1 MQNNLSTPWQPA
13 NPDRLAK
20 QFSRLGW
27 IGFWIQFALLAVP
40 IILLVYVLFVSSPES
55 AQRRGI
61 DLSNYLSF
69 GSLLVMV
76 FTTFWFYRYT
86 RLGKRIA
93 DPELRPPQSSALRT
107 LWIGLWA
114 GCLGIFFSM
123 LLLLSAVGR
132 MLFVL
137 MANPQTGMQIAQGLG
152 TDPTKSLSA
161 MDAVSLTSLLFLLTA
176 ELLVLTF
183 SLWLLFRTT
192 RPSAAIAEATTDGQE
207 EDTQDKE

>member
-1 MQNNLSTPWQPA
+1 MQNNPSTPWQPA

-27 IGFWIQFALLAVP
+27 IGFWIQAALLAVP
-40 IILLVYVLFVSSPES
+40 IALLVYILFVSSPES

-176 ELLVLTF
+176 ELLVLTL

-192 RPSAAIAEATTDGQE
+192 RPSAGITEPTNDGREA
-207 EDTQDKE
+207 DTQNK

>member
-1 MQNNLSTPWQPA
+1 MQNNPSTPWQPA

-40 IILLVYVLFVSSPES
+40 IVLLVYVLFVSSPES

-152 TDPTKSLSA
+152 TDPTTSLSA

-192 RPSAAIAEATTDGQE
+192 RPSAAIAEATTDGRE
-207 EDTQDKE
+207 ADTQDK

>member
-40 IILLVYVLFVSSPES
+40 IVLLVYVLFVSSPES

-176 ELLVLTF
+176 ELLVLMF
-183 SLWLLFRTT
+183 YLWLLFRTS
-192 RPSAAIAEATTDGQE
+192 RPSAEIAEASTDDQE
-207 EDTQDKE
+207 QDIQEK

>member
-1 MQNNLSTPWQPA
+1 MHNNPSTPWQPA

-27 IGFWIQFALLAVP
+27 IGFWIQAALLAVP
-40 IILLVYVLFVSSPES
+40 IVLLVYVLFVSSPES

-192 RPSAAIAEATTDGQE
+192 RPSAAIAEATTDGRE
-207 EDTQDKE
+207 ADTQDK

>member
-1 MQNNLSTPWQPA
+1 MHNNPSTPWQPA

-27 IGFWIQFALLAVP
+27 IGFWIQAALLAVP
-40 IILLVYVLFVSSPES
+40 IALLVYILFVSSPES

-152 TDPTKSLSA
+152 TDPTTSLSA

-192 RPSAAIAEATTDGQE
+192 RPSAAIAEATTDGRE
-207 EDTQDKE
+207 ADTQDK

>member
-1 MQNNLSTPWQPA
+1 MHNNPSTPWQPA

-27 IGFWIQFALLAVP
+27 IGFWIQAALLAVP
-40 IILLVYVLFVSSPES
+40 IALLVYILFVSSPES

-176 ELLVLTF
+176 ELLVLTL

-192 RPSAAIAEATTDGQE
+192 RPSAGITEPTNDGREA
-207 EDTQDKE
+207 DTQNK

>member
-1 MQNNLSTPWQPA
+1 MQNNPSTPWQPA

-76 FTTFWFYRYT
+76 FTTVWF
-86 RLGKRIA
+86 
-93 DPELRPPQSSALRT
+93 
-107 LWIGLWA
+107 
-114 GCLGIFFSM
+114 
-123 LLLLSAVGR
+123 
-132 MLFVL
+132 
-137 MANPQTGMQIAQGLG
+137 
-152 TDPTKSLSA
+152 
-161 MDAVSLTSLLFLLTA
+161 
-176 ELLVLTF
+176 
-183 SLWLLFRTT
+183 
-192 RPSAAIAEATTDGQE
+192 
-207 EDTQDKE
+207 

>member
-1 MQNNLSTPWQPA
+1 MHNNPSTPWQPA

-27 IGFWIQFALLAVP
+27 IGFWIQAALLAVP
-40 IILLVYVLFVSSPES
+40 IALLVYILFVSSPES

-192 RPSAAIAEATTDGQE
+192 RPSAAIAEATTDGRE
-207 EDTQDKE
+207 ADTQDK

>member
-1 MQNNLSTPWQPA
+1 MQSSF
-13 NPDRLAK
+13 RV
-20 QFSRLGW
+20 W

-40 IILLVYVLFVSSPES
+40 IVLLVYVLFVSSPES

-123 LLLLSAVGR
+123 LLLSAVGR
-132 MLFVL
+132 VLFVL
-137 MANPQTGMQIAQGLG
+137 MANPQTGMQIAQSLG

-176 ELLVLTF
+176 ELLVLTL

-192 RPSAAIAEATTDGQE
+192 RPSAAIAEATTDGRE
-207 EDTQDKE
+207 ADT

>member
-40 IILLVYVLFVSSPES
+40 IVLLVYVLFVSSPES

-207 EDTQDKE
+207 ADTQDK

>member
-1 MQNNLSTPWQPA
+1 MQNNPSTPWQPA

-40 IILLVYVLFVSSPES
+40 IVLLVYVLFVSSPES

-207 EDTQDKE
+207 EDT

>member
-1 MQNNLSTPWQPA
+1 MQNNPSTPWQPA

-40 IILLVYVLFVSSPES
+40 IVLLIYVLFVSSPES

-192 RPSAAIAEATTDGQE
+192 RPSAAIAEATTDGRE
-207 EDTQDKE
+207 ADTQDK

>member
-40 IILLVYVLFVSSPES
+40 IVLLVYVLFVSSPES

-176 ELLVLTF
+176 ELLVLTL

-192 RPSAAIAEATTDGQE
+192 RPSAAIAEATTDGRE
-207 EDTQDKE
+207 ADTQDK

>member
-40 IILLVYVLFVSSPES
+40 IVLLVYVLFVSSSES

-93 DPELRPPQSSALRT
+93 DPELRPPQSSAVRT

-132 MLFVL
+132 ILFVL

-192 RPSAAIAEATTDGQE
+192 RPSAAIAEATTDV
-207 EDTQDKE
+207 